1 MKTKGFFA
9 RVSVVLAIIFSQS
22 LAQDLSANQAQNV
35 VDSSANLAQDS
46 NKNPRESNKNVK
58 NTPPQ
63 TPPARGGASYDSPAL
78 AEGDKGG
85 GLDLRESN
93 ANSSNSYFAPPQ
105 ERFLAQADLANHTDL
120 AKRILGSANQNPIF
134 LAQVES
140 NAKSQS
146 NSNIDSTHPLAPS
159 AREGGQVVLISARE
173 GESNAESTQDSST
186 DSRDSSESTQDSYES
201 NTDSHDDYEVVDIGT
216 STIRARAE
224 YETYQ
229 SGSGV
234 SKDTLD
240 STPNANGDITSIL
253 KILPNVQFS
262 KQQNSSSTP
271 GEIDPADISISGG
284 LYYQNSFLLDGF
296 NMNNDLDPAGSKA
309 SNPYAIDAL
318 PGRSQGLNIDSSL
331 VDSIMVL
338 DSNVSASYGGFSG
351 GVVEATTKKATKK
364 FGANL
369 SYQISQGN
377 ANPTKHSMTQYH
389 IYGDLS
395 SFLASTADSAD
406 GHPEFTKHS
415 IRASLESK
423 FHEQA
428 GIVASFSTIQ
438 SFIPLNS
445 GSATYLSNTLD
456 DTRKTQKRQS
466 YNLFL
471 KAHYDPID
479 SLSLEAQYAYMPQY
493 NNYFI
498 KNVKD
503 SSFDMLTGGH
513 QGGLKA
519 LWDNTLGFFTA
530 QTNVN
535 YMDSSRV
542 NSAPNMMGWRAS
554 AEKNWTSNLESGTVS
569 EGSYGNVN
577 TKQLNATLKIAQE
590 FEPLT
595 LDIWKNTFH
604 LGAEY
609 NYTNAYYE
617 RMEDMWSFGYA
628 FMRPLTAGQTC
639 LAGDIACSN
648 SPVYFQDTSGGQNW
662 ANNAGQYAYR
672 TSFYK
677 AGKISLDNHAFGAW
691 IEDDMK
697 LDFGNGGDMNARIGL
712 RLDYDTL
719 MSKATIA
726 PRFSLNYI
734 LPYSKWERGRD
745 FATQLTFG
753 ANRYYGRNLFAYKLM
768 DSRSALQ
775 YTLQRTAPT
784 ISWDNATT
792 TQNKNDTNFKKIR
805 VPYSDEL
812 MGGITQKIYMFVIS
826 AKYIYR
832 AGKDEIRKMCQAPDG
847 SISSMNCTSNSNLTK
862 DLRYVYT
869 NEGRSASDIVSLS
882 IANNGGLDFGDVKNN
897 ILFAFD
903 WTNVRRN
910 YDDYN
915 TSMTADELNNEMIWY
930 GGQVVSYANKPAT
943 NFAQPYTFR
952 LNTTTT
958 FPIKSTKWLWNN
970 FFSWKSPYYAMASI
984 GTRTQKWADL
994 KAQYPEITAAF
1005 EKYRVPFSFSW
1016 DMRVGFEV
1024 DIYKGNTLYVN
1035 LDILN
1040 VLNNK
1045 NLIIASATYADNAG
1059 LTAVPVYEVGRQF
1072 WLQMGYKF

>member
-1 MKTKGFFA
+1 MKRSLYFLTLWAIFA
-9 RVSVVLAIIFSQS
+9 VQGVADSESRFNFVILSEAKNLKNIQIDSSLVS
-22 LAQDLSANQAQNV
+22 LAQNDKVEVDSRDSNVNKIQDFGANQRQDLS
-35 VDSSANLAQDS
+35 DS
-46 NKNPRESNKNVK
+46 NKNLRESKNAK

-63 TPPARGGASYDSPAL
+63 TPPARGGAYFNSPSQMRAGDSRKLSPSL

-85 GLDLRESN
+85 GLDSLKSN
-93 ANSSNSYFAPPQ
+93 ADSSNSTFAPPQ
-105 ERFLAQADLANHTDL
+105 ERFL
-120 AKRILGSANQNPIF
+120 RI
-134 LAQVES
+134 AQVD
-140 NAKSQS
+140 S
-146 NSNIDSTHPLAPS
+146 NSN
-159 AREGGQVVLISARE
+159 
-173 GESNAESTQDSST
+173 SNAESTQDS
-186 DSRDSSESTQDSYES
+186 QDSYE
-201 NTDSHDDYEVVDIGT
+201 SHDDYEVVDIGT
-216 STIRARAE
+216 STIRAKAE
-224 YETYQ
+224 YEVYQ
-229 SGSGV
+229 SGSSV

-240 STPNANGDITSIL
+240 SSPNANGDITSIL

-296 NMNNDLDPAGSKA
+296 NMNNDLDPANGS
-309 SNPYAIDAL
+309 SYTETTAL

-331 VDSIMVL
+331 VDSITVL

-389 IYGDLS
+389 IYERTDTTYQNFLNS
-395 SFLASTADSAD
+395 SSA
-406 GHPEFTKHS
+406 GNQPEFTKHS
-415 IRASLESK
+415 IRASVESK

-445 GSATYLSNTLD
+445 GSATYLANTLD

-498 KNVKD
+498 YNAKD
-503 SSFDMLTGGH
+503 SAFDFLSGGH

-519 LWDNTLGFFTA
+519 SWDNGVGFFTA

-554 AEKNWTSNLESGTVS
+554 AEKNWTSDLTNGTVS

-595 LDIWKNTFH
+595 LDIWKNTFNV
-604 LGAEY
+604 GAEY
-609 NYTNAYYE
+609 IYTNAYYE
-617 RMEDMWSFGYA
+617 RMEDMWFFGSA
-628 FMRPLTAGQTC
+628 FMRPLQAGQTC
-639 LAGDIACSN
+639 LEGDIACSN
-648 SPVYFQDTSGGQNW
+648 SPVYFTGTSGGQNW
-662 ANNAGQYAYR
+662 ANNNGQYAYR

-677 AGKISLDNHAFGAW
+677 AGKINLDNHAIGAW
-691 IEDDMK
+691 VEDDMK

-734 LPYSKWERGRD
+734 LPYSKWESGRD

-775 YTLQRTAPT
+775 YTLQRNSY

-812 MGGITQKIYMFVIS
+812 MGGITQRIYMFVIS

-832 AGKDEIRKMCQAPDG
+832 AGKDEIRRMCQAPDG
-847 SISSMNCTSNSNLTK
+847 SISSMNCTSNVYIEGLINTR
-862 DLRYVYT
+862 DLRFVYT

-882 IANNGGLDFGDVKNN
+882 ISNNGGLDFGDVKNN
-897 ILFAFD
+897 ISLAFD

-910 YDDYN
+910 YDDYD

-970 FFSWKSPYYAMASI
+970 FFSWKSPYYAMANIRES
-984 GTRTQKWADL
+984 TQKFKDL

-1059 LTAVPVYEVGRQF
+1059 ATAIPVYEVGRQF
-1072 WLQMGYKF
+1072 WLQVGYKF

>member
-1 MKTKGFFA
+1 MKTKGFFV
-9 RVSVVLAIIFSQS
+9 RVGVILAFVFSQ
-22 LAQDLSANQAQNV
+22 LMADSA
-35 VDSSANLAQDS
+35 DSKTRS
-46 NKNPRESNKNVK
+46 
-58 NTPPQ
+58 
-63 TPPARGGASYDSPAL
+63 
-78 AEGDKGG
+78 
-85 GLDLRESN
+85 
-93 ANSSNSYFAPPQ
+93 APPHLNKRTLGS
-105 ERFLAQADLANHTDL
+105 ENHKFLRLAQA
-120 AKRILGSANQNPIF
+120 
-134 LAQVES
+134 E
-140 NAKSQS
+140 SQS
-146 NSNIDSTHPLAPS
+146 NSNSDSTHHLHHPS
-159 AREGGQVVLISARE
+159 AME
-173 GESNAESTQDSST
+173 GESNTESTQDSST
-186 DSRDSSESTQDSYES
+186 DSHE
-201 NTDSHDDYEVVDIGT
+201 SHDNYEIIDIGT
-216 STIRARAE
+216 STIRAKA
-224 YETYQ
+224 YPMPYQ
-229 SGSGV
+229 SGASV
-234 SKDTLD
+234 DKSLLD
-240 STPNANGDITSIL
+240 SSPSGNGDITSIL
-253 KILPNVQFS
+253 KILPNVQFNTTS
-262 KQQNSSSTP
+262 ASSNTP
-271 GEIDPADISISGG
+271 GEIDPAKISISGG
-284 LYYQNSFLLDGF
+284 LYFQNNFQIDGF
-296 NMNNDLDPAGSKA
+296 NMNNDLDPAGGGTTDNQTSIR
-309 SNPYAIDAL
+309 SGN
-318 PGRSQGLNIDSSL
+318 SQGLNIDTSL
-331 VDSIMVL
+331 LESITVL
-338 DSNVSASYGGFSG
+338 DSNVSAAYGGFSG
-351 GVVEATTKKATKK
+351 GVVEANVRKARTD
-364 FGANL
+364 GWHGNI
-369 SYQISQGN
+369 SYQFTQGN

-389 IYGDLS
+389 IYAPTDTNYQN
-395 SFLASTADSAD
+395 FLNSNSA
-406 GHPEFTKHS
+406 GSQPEFIKHS
-415 IRASLESK
+415 IRASVESK
-423 FHEQA
+423 FVDNA

-445 GSATYLSNTLD
+445 GSATYLKNTLD
-456 DTRKTQKRQS
+456 DKRKTQKRQS

-471 KAHYDPID
+471 KAHYDAMD
-479 SLSLEAQYAYMPQY
+479 TLTLEAQYAYMPQY

-498 KNVKD
+498 VNTKD
-503 SSFDMLTGGH
+503 SAFDFLSGGH

-519 LWDNTLGFFTA
+519 LWDNAVGFLTA

-554 AEKNWTSNLESGTVS
+554 AEKNWTSDLQNGTVS

-577 TKQLNATLKIAQE
+577 TKQLNTTLKITQE

-595 LDIWKNTFH
+595 LDIWKNTFNV
-604 LGAEY
+604 GAEY
-609 NYTNAYYE
+609 IYTNAYYE
-617 RMEDMWSFGYA
+617 RMEDMLFGGTA
-628 FMRPLTAGQTC
+628 WLAPLKAGETC
-639 LAGDIACSN
+639 LAGDISCST
-648 SPVYFQDTSGGQNW
+648 SPVYFQGTQGRISWQ
-662 ANNAGQYAYR
+662 NNAGQYAYR
-672 TSFYK
+672 LTFYK
-677 AGKISLDNHAFGAW
+677 AGKIALDNHAFGAW
-691 IEDDMK
+691 VEDDMK

-734 LPYSKWERGRD
+734 LPYSKWERGKD

-768 DSRSALQ
+768 DSRSALE
-775 YTLQRTAPT
+775 
-784 ISWDNATT
+784 ISLARANATKSWSDIMADSNNQKANCYT
-792 TQNKNDTNFKKIR
+792 QADCFSQNKNDTNFKKIR

-812 MGGITQKIYMFVIS
+812 MGGITQKIYMFVIN

-847 SISSMNCTSNSNLTK
+847 SISAMNCTSNIAGLTS
-862 DLRYVYT
+862 DLRFVYT

-882 IANNGGLDFGDVKNN
+882 ISNNGGLDFGEVKNN

-930 GGQVVSYANKPAT
+930 GGQVIAYGNKPAT

-984 GTRTQKWADL
+984 GTRTKKYQEI

-1005 EKYRVPFSFSW
+1005 EKYRVPYSFSW

-1024 DIYKGNTLYVN
+1024 DIYKGNTLYMN
-1035 LDILN
+1035 LDIIN
-1040 VLNNK
+1040 VLNNQ

-1072 WLQMGYKF
+1072 WCQVGYKF

>member
-1 MKTKGFFA
+1 MKTKGFFV
-9 RVSVVLAIIFSQS
+9 RVGVILAFVFSQ
-22 LAQDLSANQAQNV
+22 LMADSA
-35 VDSSANLAQDS
+35 DSKTRS
-46 NKNPRESNKNVK
+46 
-58 NTPPQ
+58 
-63 TPPARGGASYDSPAL
+63 
-78 AEGDKGG
+78 
-85 GLDLRESN
+85 
-93 ANSSNSYFAPPQ
+93 APPH
-105 ERFLAQADLANHTDL
+105 LN
-120 AKRILGSANQNPIF
+120 KRTLGSENHKF
-134 LAQVES
+134 LRLARAE
-140 NAKSQS
+140 SQS
-146 NSNIDSTHPLAPS
+146 NSNSDSTHHLHHPS
-159 AREGGQVVLISARE
+159 AME
-173 GESNAESTQDSST
+173 GESNTESTQDSST
-186 DSRDSSESTQDSYES
+186 DSHE
-201 NTDSHDDYEVVDIGT
+201 SHDNYEIIDIGT
-216 STIRARAE
+216 STIRAKA
-224 YETYQ
+224 YPMPYQ
-229 SGSGV
+229 SGASV
-234 SKDTLD
+234 DKSLLD
-240 STPNANGDITSIL
+240 SSPSGNGDITSIL
-253 KILPNVQFS
+253 KILPNVQFNTTS
-262 KQQNSSSTP
+262 ASSNTP
-271 GEIDPADISISGG
+271 GEIDPAKISISGG
-284 LYYQNSFLLDGF
+284 LYFQNNFQIDGF
-296 NMNNDLDPAGSKA
+296 NMNNDLDPAGGGTTDNQTSIR
-309 SNPYAIDAL
+309 SGN
-318 PGRSQGLNIDSSL
+318 SQGLNIDTSL
-331 VDSIMVL
+331 LESITVL
-338 DSNVSASYGGFSG
+338 DSNVSAAYGGFSG
-351 GVVEATTKKATKK
+351 GVVEANVRKARTD
-364 FGANL
+364 GWHGNI
-369 SYQISQGN
+369 SYQFTQGN

-389 IYGDLS
+389 IYAPTDTNYQN
-395 SFLASTADSAD
+395 FLNSNSA
-406 GHPEFTKHS
+406 GSQPEFIKHS
-415 IRASLESK
+415 IRASVESK
-423 FHEQA
+423 FVDNA

-445 GSATYLSNTLD
+445 GSATYLKNTLD
-456 DTRKTQKRQS
+456 DKRKTQKRQS

-471 KAHYDPID
+471 KAHYDAMD
-479 SLSLEAQYAYMPQY
+479 TLTLEAQYAYMPQY

-498 KNVKD
+498 VNTKD
-503 SSFDMLTGGH
+503 SAFDFLSGGH

-519 LWDNTLGFFTA
+519 LWDNAVGFLTA

-554 AEKNWTSNLESGTVS
+554 AEKNWTSDLQNGTVS

-577 TKQLNATLKIAQE
+577 TKQLNTTLKITQE

-595 LDIWKNTFH
+595 LDIWKNTFNV
-604 LGAEY
+604 GAEY
-609 NYTNAYYE
+609 IYTNAYYE
-617 RMEDMWSFGYA
+617 RMEDMLFGGTA
-628 FMRPLTAGQTC
+628 WLAPLKAGETC
-639 LAGDIACSN
+639 LAGDISCST
-648 SPVYFQDTSGGQNW
+648 SPVYFQGTQGRISWQ
-662 ANNAGQYAYR
+662 NNAGQYAYR
-672 TSFYK
+672 LTFYK
-677 AGKISLDNHAFGAW
+677 AGKIALDNHAFGAW
-691 IEDDMK
+691 VEDDMK

-734 LPYSKWERGRD
+734 LPYSKWERGKD

-768 DSRSALQ
+768 DSRSALE
-775 YTLQRTAPT
+775 
-784 ISWDNATT
+784 ISLARANATKSWSDIMADSNNQKANCYT
-792 TQNKNDTNFKKIR
+792 QADCFSQNKNDTNFKKIR

-812 MGGITQKIYMFVIS
+812 MGGITQKIYMFVIN

-847 SISSMNCTSNSNLTK
+847 SISAMNCTSNIAGLTS
-862 DLRYVYT
+862 DLRFVYT

-882 IANNGGLDFGDVKNN
+882 ISNNGGLDFGEVKNN

-930 GGQVVSYANKPAT
+930 GGQVIAYGNKPAT

-984 GTRTQKWADL
+984 GTRTKKYQEI

-1005 EKYRVPFSFSW
+1005 EKYRVPYSFSW

-1024 DIYKGNTLYVN
+1024 DIYKGNTLYMN
-1035 LDILN
+1035 LDIIN
-1040 VLNNK
+1040 VLNNQ

-1072 WLQMGYKF
+1072 WCQVGYKF

>member
-1 MKTKGFFA
+1 MKTKGFFV
-9 RVSVVLAIIFSQS
+9 RVGVILAFVFSQ
-22 LAQDLSANQAQNV
+22 LMADSA
-35 VDSSANLAQDS
+35 DSKTRS
-46 NKNPRESNKNVK
+46 
-58 NTPPQ
+58 
-63 TPPARGGASYDSPAL
+63 
-78 AEGDKGG
+78 
-85 GLDLRESN
+85 
-93 ANSSNSYFAPPQ
+93 APPHLNKRTLGS
-105 ERFLAQADLANHTDL
+105 ENHKFLRLAQA
-120 AKRILGSANQNPIF
+120 
-134 LAQVES
+134 E
-140 NAKSQS
+140 SQS
-146 NSNIDSTHPLAPS
+146 NSNSDSTHHLHHPS
-159 AREGGQVVLISARE
+159 AME
-173 GESNAESTQDSST
+173 GESNTESTQDSST
-186 DSRDSSESTQDSYES
+186 DSHE
-201 NTDSHDDYEVVDIGT
+201 SHDNYEIIDIGT
-216 STIRARAE
+216 STIRAKA
-224 YETYQ
+224 YPMPYQ
-229 SGSGV
+229 SGASV
-234 SKDTLD
+234 DKSLLD
-240 STPNANGDITSIL
+240 SSPSGNGDITSIL
-253 KILPNVQFS
+253 KILPNVQFNTTS
-262 KQQNSSSTP
+262 ASSNTP
-271 GEIDPADISISGG
+271 GEIDPAKISISGG
-284 LYYQNSFLLDGF
+284 LYFQNNFQIDGF
-296 NMNNDLDPAGSKA
+296 NMNNDLDPAGGGTTDNQTSIR
-309 SNPYAIDAL
+309 SGN
-318 PGRSQGLNIDSSL
+318 SQGLNIDTSL
-331 VDSIMVL
+331 LESITVL
-338 DSNVSASYGGFSG
+338 DSNVSAAYGGFSG
-351 GVVEATTKKATKK
+351 GVVEANVRKARTD
-364 FGANL
+364 GWHGNI
-369 SYQISQGN
+369 SYQFTQGN

-389 IYGDLS
+389 IYAPTDTNYQN
-395 SFLASTADSAD
+395 FLNSNSA
-406 GHPEFTKHS
+406 GSQPEFIKHS
-415 IRASLESK
+415 IRASVESK
-423 FHEQA
+423 FVDNA

-445 GSATYLSNTLD
+445 GSATYLANTLD
-456 DTRKTQKRQS
+456 DKRKTQKRQS

-471 KAHYDPID
+471 KAHYDAMD
-479 SLSLEAQYAYMPQY
+479 TLTLEAQYAYMPQY

-498 KNVKD
+498 VNTKD
-503 SSFDMLTGGH
+503 SAFDFLSGGH

-519 LWDNTLGFFTA
+519 LWDNVVGFLTA

-542 NSAPNMMGWRAS
+542 NSAPNMLGWRAS
-554 AEKNWTSNLESGTVS
+554 AEKNWTSDLTNGTVS

-595 LDIWKNTFH
+595 LDIWKNTFNV
-604 LGAEY
+604 GAEY
-609 NYTNAYYE
+609 IYTNAYYE
-617 RMEDMWSFGYA
+617 RMEDMLFGGTA
-628 FMRPLTAGQTC
+628 WLAPLKAGETC
-639 LAGDIACSN
+639 LAGDISCST
-648 SPVYFQDTSGGQNW
+648 SPVYFQGTQGRISWQ
-662 ANNAGQYAYR
+662 NNAGQYAYR
-672 TSFYK
+672 LTFYK
-677 AGKISLDNHAFGAW
+677 AGKIALDNHAFGAW
-691 IEDDMK
+691 VEDDMK

-734 LPYSKWERGRD
+734 LPYSKWERGKD

-768 DSRSALQ
+768 DSRSALE
-775 YTLQRTAPT
+775 
-784 ISWDNATT
+784 ISLARANATKSWSDIMADSNNQKANCYT
-792 TQNKNDTNFKKIR
+792 QADCFSQNKNDTNFKKIR

-812 MGGITQKIYMFVIS
+812 MGGITQKIYMFVIN

-847 SISSMNCTSNSNLTK
+847 SISAMNCTSNIAGLTS
-862 DLRYVYT
+862 DLRFVYT

-882 IANNGGLDFGDVKNN
+882 ISNNGGLDFGEVKNN

-930 GGQVVSYANKPAT
+930 GGQVIAYGNKPAT

-984 GTRTQKWADL
+984 GTRTKKYQEI

-1005 EKYRVPFSFSW
+1005 EKYRVPYSFSW

-1024 DIYKGNTLYVN
+1024 DIYKGNTLYMN
-1035 LDILN
+1035 LDIIN
-1040 VLNNK
+1040 VLNNQ

-1072 WLQMGYKF
+1072 WCQVGYKF

>member
-9 RVSVVLAIIFSQS
+9 RVSVVLAIV
-22 LAQDLSANQAQNV
+22 LAQSVAQDSQDLGANQR
-35 VDSSANLAQDS
+35 QDS
-46 NKNPRESNKNVK
+46 NKISRESN
-58 NTPPQ
+58 T
-63 TPPARGGASYDSPAL
+63 D
-78 AEGDKGG
+78 
-85 GLDLRESN
+85 
-93 ANSSNSYFAPPQ
+93 SSNYAFTPPQ
-105 ERFLAQADLANHTDL
+105 ERFL
-120 AKRILGSANQNPIF
+120 RI
-134 LAQVES
+134 AQVES
-140 NAKSQS
+140 NS
-146 NSNIDSTHPLAPS
+146 N
-159 AREGGQVVLISARE
+159 
-173 GESNAESTQDSST
+173 SNAESTQNLSIDS
-186 DSRDSSESTQDSYES
+186 QDSHE
-201 NTDSHDDYEVVDIGT
+201 SHDDYEVVDIGT
-216 STIRARAE
+216 STIRAKA
-224 YETYQ
+224 YPMPYQ
-229 SGSGV
+229 SGASV
-234 SKDTLD
+234 DKSLLD
-240 STPNANGDITSIL
+240 SSPSGNGDITSIL

-284 LYYQNSFLLDGF
+284 LFYQNNFQLDGF
-296 NMNNDLDPAGSKA
+296 NMNNDLDPASSGS
-309 SNPYAIDAL
+309 YTETDAL

-338 DSNVSASYGGFSG
+338 DSNVSASYGGFNG

-369 SYQISQGN
+369 SYQITQGN

-389 IYGDLS
+389 IYAPTDTNYQN
-395 SFLASTADSAD
+395 FLNSNSA
-406 GHPEFTKHS
+406 GSQPEFIKHS
-415 IRASLESK
+415 IRASVESK
-423 FHEQA
+423 FVDNA

-445 GSATYLSNTLD
+445 GSATYLKNTLD
-456 DTRKTQKRQS
+456 DKRKTQKRQS

-471 KAHYDPID
+471 KAHYDAMD
-479 SLSLEAQYAYMPQY
+479 TLTLEAQYAYMPQY

-498 KNVKD
+498 VNTKD
-503 SSFDMLTGGH
+503 SAFDFLSGGH

-519 LWDNTLGFFTA
+519 LWDNAVGFLTA

-554 AEKNWTSNLESGTVS
+554 AEKNWTSDLQNGTVS

-577 TKQLNATLKIAQE
+577 TKQLNTTLKITQE

-595 LDIWKNTFH
+595 LDIWKNTFNV
-604 LGAEY
+604 GAEY
-609 NYTNAYYE
+609 IYTNAYYE
-617 RMEDMWSFGYA
+617 RMEDMLFGGTA
-628 FMRPLTAGQTC
+628 WLAPLKAGETC
-639 LAGDIACSN
+639 LAGDISCST
-648 SPVYFQDTSGGQNW
+648 SPVYFQGTQGRISWQ
-662 ANNAGQYAYR
+662 NNAGQYAYR
-672 TSFYK
+672 LTFYK
-677 AGKISLDNHAFGAW
+677 AGKIALDNHAFGAW
-691 IEDDMK
+691 VEDDMK

-734 LPYSKWERGRD
+734 LPYSKWERGKD

-768 DSRSALQ
+768 DSRSALE
-775 YTLQRTAPT
+775 
-784 ISWDNATT
+784 ISLARANATKSWSDIMADSNNQKANCYT
-792 TQNKNDTNFKKIR
+792 QADCFSQNKNDTNFKKIR

-812 MGGITQKIYMFVIS
+812 MGGITQKIYMFVIN

-847 SISSMNCTSNSNLTK
+847 SISAMNCTSNIAGLTS
-862 DLRYVYT
+862 DLRFVYT

-882 IANNGGLDFGDVKNN
+882 ISNNGGLDFGEVKNN

-930 GGQVVSYANKPAT
+930 GGQVIAYGNKPAT

-984 GTRTQKWADL
+984 GQRTQKWADL

-1059 LTAVPVYEVGRQF
+1059 ATAIPVYEVGRQF